1 MSHDELLDVIDKNN
15 IVVRQALK
23 SAVHEQGLLHRMSA
37 VLLKRADGRY
47 LIPTASNLKAD
58 AGGLFHSTAGH
69 VDAGE
74 SYLDAA
80 VRELQEEVGIVLPK
94 DKLTSLGSYWIEK
107 DYPSRNRKEHG
118 RFEIFEGPYSGEK
131 ITLNEEQT
139 NAQWFNKEELRDIER
154 TAPEKLSYPLTLTCK
169 NIFFFG
175 ESYRT

>member
-1 MSHDELLDVIDKNN
+1 MSHDELLDVIDRNN
-15 IVVRQALK
+15 AVVGQALK

-80 VRELQEEVGIVLPK
+80 VRELQEEVGITLPK
-94 DKLTSLGSYWIEK
+94 DKLVFLGTYWLEK
-107 DYPSRNRKEHG
+107 DYPSRKEWG
-118 RFEIFEGPYSGEK
+118 RFEVFEGPFSGEK
-131 ITLNEEQT
+131 ITMNEEQT
-139 NAQWFNKEELRDIER
+139 NEQWFNKEELRDIHR
-154 TAPEKLSYPLTLTCK
+154 KAPEKLSYPLALTCK
-169 NIFFFG
+169 NIFSFG
-175 ESYRT
+175 